1 MEGESMKCAS
11 CGSDDQAEF
20 PTEMSIH
27 LRRSPR
33 QPGTLVIQTVR
44 ICMDCGFSQF
54 TVPDAELRELAH
66 DKSMDQV
73 RWQLSRSLMRA

>member
-1 MEGESMKCAS
+1 MKCAS

-20 PTEMSIH
+20 PAEMSIH

-33 QPGTLVIQTVR
+33 QPGTLVFQTVL

-54 TVPDAELRELAH
+54 IVPDAELRELAH
-66 DKSMDQV
+66 DKFIDHV
-73 RWQLSRSLMRA
+73 RFQLSRAPIRA

>member
-1 MEGESMKCAS
+1 MKCAS

-20 PTEMSIH
+20 PAEMSIH

-33 QPGTLVIQTVR
+33 QPGTLVFQTVL

-54 TVPDAELRELAH
+54 TVAEAELRELAH
-66 DKSMDQV
+66 DKSVDRV
-73 RWQLSRSLMRA
+73 RFQLSRALMRA